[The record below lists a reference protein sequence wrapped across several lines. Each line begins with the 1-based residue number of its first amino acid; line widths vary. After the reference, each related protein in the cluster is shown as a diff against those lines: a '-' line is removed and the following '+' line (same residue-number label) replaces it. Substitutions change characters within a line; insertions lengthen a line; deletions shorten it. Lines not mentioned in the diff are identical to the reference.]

1 MKDNNIYTFTE
12 DIDFQNNKFSKNFIK
27 LLEIIPKNER
37 FASAL
42 RILDMYK
49 SLISLDKDNVNFK
62 DSVILKNFYKSVELY
77 LNIIDNYSKLI
88 TKKL

>member
-1 MKDNNIYTFTE
+1 
-12 DIDFQNNKFSKNFIK
+12 
-27 LLEIIPKNER
+27 
-37 FASAL
+37 
-42 RILDMYK
+42 MYK

-88 TKKL
+88 TKKLWEKLI